1 MRVLVVDDSA
11 FMRKAISLMIESDS
25 SLTVA
30 DIARNGEEALEK
42 IKALNPDV
50 VTLDIEMPVMD
61 GMTVLKKLKAEP
73 CEKMPAILVC
83 STLTK
88 KGSLDA
94 LTALRSGA
102 ADYVTKDP
110 STFGAGTADAKKE
123 LIAKI
128 KAIGAT
134 RAEKASAP
142 RAVTPSAPRLVSLS
156 NHATDVVLI
165 GSSTGGPPVL
175 EEILTGIPADFPVPI
190 VVAQHMPIMFTKS
203 LAERL
208 DETCAIDV
216 EHGEHGAKLKAGTAY
231 IVPGGQNGRVLRG
244 LLGEV
249 RLEVSPNPVDAPYK
263 PSVDELLG
271 SAAKAF
277 GSRAIGVVLTG
288 MGDDGSRGGLS
299 LSKAGGKVLSQSRET
314 CVVYGMPKAIAE
326 NGASSAVL
334 SPSEIGA
341 ALKTVSIEG
350 KRRLSA

>member
-25 SLTVA
+25 TLTVA

-42 IKALNPDV
+42 IRTLNPDV

-61 GMTVLKKLKAEP
+61 GMTVLKKLKASP
-73 CEKMPAILVC
+73 SDKMPAILVC

-94 LTALRSGA
+94 LTALRLGA

-128 KAIGAT
+128 KAICST
-134 RAEKASAP
+134 RSERTSVA
-142 RAVTPSAPRLVSLS
+142 RVSSVLPTKVLNLA
-156 NHATDVVLI
+156 NHPTEVLLI

-175 EEILTGIPADFPVPI
+175 EEILTAIPAEFPAPI
-190 VVAQHMPIMFTKS
+190 VVAQHMPVLFTKS

-208 DETCAIDV
+208 DEVCAIRV
-216 EHGEHGAKLKAGTAY
+216 EHGEHGAKLKPGTAY

-249 RLEVSPNPVDAPYK
+249 RLEVSPHPVDAPYK

-277 GSRAIGVVLTG
+277 GARAVGVVLTG
-288 MGDDGSRGGLS
+288 MGEDGARGGLS
-299 LSKAGGKVLSQSRET
+299 LAQAGGKVLSQSRET
-314 CVVYGMPKAIAE
+314 CVVYGMPKAVAE
-326 NGASSAVL
+326 NGASCAAL
-334 SPSEIGA
+334 TPAEIGA
-341 ALKTVSIEG
+341 ALKTILNEG
-350 KRRLSA
+350 KKRLIA